1 MLPAF
6 PRFSA
11 RFAAILLCAFAS
23 LLPPALEAQLPTPAD
38 SLIVPGARVRL
49 ELAGPPHSFDGRLR
63 ELRGDTL
70 VLESSG
76 VRSSIPA
83 ADVSRALVLRRS
95 PTLSRNVTI
104 GGVAGMLG
112 GAGLYLNWCANNR
125 ADCRRDN
132 QSDYDDDDDES
143 ELTLGIVSVLGGAL
157 LGGAVGYVLTPV
169 EWVEA
174 NAPLRIGATRSGGIR
189 ISGSFAFR

>member
-1 MLPAF
+1 MLPANA
-6 PRFSA
+6 RSGA
-11 RFAAILLCAFAS
+11 RFVALLFCAFS
-23 LLPPALEAQLPTPAD
+23 FLLPCALEAQTPTPVD
-38 SLIVPGARVRL
+38 SLIVPGARMRL
-49 ELAGPPHSFDGRLR
+49 ELAGPPHSFEGRLR

-70 VLESSG
+70 VLERSG

-95 PTLSRNVTI
+95 PALSRNVTI

-112 GAGLYLNWCANNR
+112 GAGLYLSWCANNR

-132 QSDYDDDDDES
+132 QSADDDDDES

-157 LGGAVGYVLTPV
+157 LGGVVGYVLTPV

-189 ISGSFAFR
+189 ISGSLAFR

>member
-1 MLPAF
+1 MLPADT
-6 PRFSA
+6 RSGA
-11 RFAAILLCAFAS
+11 RFVALLCCAFS
-23 LLPPALEAQLPTPAD
+23 FLLPSALEAQLPTPID

-49 ELAGPPHSFDGRLR
+49 ELASPPHSFDGRLR

-70 VLESSG
+70 VLERSG
-76 VRSSIPA
+76 VRSNIAA

-95 PTLSRNVTI
+95 PALSRNVTI

-132 QSDYDDDDDES
+132 QSAYDDDDGES
-143 ELTLGIVSVLGGAL
+143 ELTLGIISVLGGAL

-174 NAPLRIGATRSGGIR
+174 NAPLRVGATRSGGIR

>member
-1 MLPAF
+1 MLPSF
-6 PRFSA
+6 TRFSA
-11 RFAAILLCAFAS
+11 RFAAVLLCAFAS
-23 LLPPALEAQLPTPAD
+23 LLPLALEAQLSTPVD
-38 SLIVPGARVRL
+38 SLIVPGARMRL
-49 ELAGPPHSFDGRLR
+49 ELAGPPHSLDGRLR

-70 VLESSG
+70 VLERGG

-83 ADVSRALVLRRS
+83 PDVSRALVLRRS

-174 NAPLRIGATRSGGIR
+174 NVPLRIGATRSGGIR